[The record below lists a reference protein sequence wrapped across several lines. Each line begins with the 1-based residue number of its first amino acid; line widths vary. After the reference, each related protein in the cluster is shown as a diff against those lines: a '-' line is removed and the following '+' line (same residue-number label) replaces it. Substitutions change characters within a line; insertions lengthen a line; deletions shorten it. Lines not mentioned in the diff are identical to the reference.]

1 MVKYL
6 KYKLLEQI
14 PQHPF
19 IEDSIYSARI
29 FEYNDNVILPGSIIY
44 LCERELRIKYN
55 FALLFLKYLRQI
67 YNFPAKIITPLQYFQ
82 TKLKQSFYNKQIDSL
97 KKAYTK
103 TEFDFEIT
111 DLTTQEIIE
120 KFKPSILIIDF
131 NPIAQRDYLN
141 NVNFKIYEIDSRNI
155 IPARIISQKQE
166 YSAFTLRQ
174 KIYQNIYTF
183 ITKTTSYSDI
193 TTEADLVLDD
203 FINNKLDYYFE
214 YKNNPNK
221 NVTSNLSKY
230 LNLGFISK
238 LEIVHKIVQ
247 SDASNLNIESF
258 LEELIIRQE
267 LAENFCLYSGDF
279 KSIKAAPSWAQ
290 SSLEY
295 HKEDIRTFL
304 YTLEEFENAQTHEA
318 LWNATQNQLRY
329 TGKIHGYLRMYW
341 AKKILE
347 WTKSPQQAL
356 DFAIYLNDKY
366 ALDAPSPNGY
376 VGILWAVAGLHDRAF
391 QDYLITGK
399 IRRMTYNSLKTKFD
413 TEQYIKR
420 YTSNA
425 I

>member
-1 MVKYL
+1 M
-6 KYKLLEQI
+6 
-14 PQHPF
+14 
-19 IEDSIYSARI
+19 
-29 FEYNDNVILPGSIIY
+29 
-44 LCERELRIKYN
+44 
-55 FALLFLKYLRQI
+55 
-67 YNFPAKIITPLQYFQ
+67 
-82 TKLKQSFYNKQIDSL
+82 
-97 KKAYTK
+97 
-103 TEFDFEIT
+103 
-111 DLTTQEIIE
+111 
-120 KFKPSILIIDF
+120 
-131 NPIAQRDYLN
+131 
-141 NVNFKIYEIDSRNI
+141 
-155 IPARIISQKQE
+155 
-166 YSAFTLRQ
+166 
-174 KIYQNIYTF
+174 
-183 ITKTTSYSDI
+183 
-193 TTEADLVLDD
+193 
-203 FINNKLDYYFE
+203 
-214 YKNNPNK
+214 
-221 NVTSNLSKY
+221 
-230 LNLGFISK
+230 
-238 LEIVHKIVQ
+238 EIVHKIVQ

-267 LAENFCLYSGDF
+267 LAENFCLYSGAF